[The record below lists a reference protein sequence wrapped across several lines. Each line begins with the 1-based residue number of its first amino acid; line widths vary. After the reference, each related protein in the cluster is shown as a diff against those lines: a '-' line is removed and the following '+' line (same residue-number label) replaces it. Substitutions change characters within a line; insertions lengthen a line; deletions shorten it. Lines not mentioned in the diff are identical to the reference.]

1 MSLFDFDIGTLAD
14 LMLSA
19 PGRTGSVGSV
29 MPILSAGVPALP
41 SPDHGVQVGSA
52 RDICL
57 IKVVINLGGK

>member
-19 PGRTGSVGSV
+19 PGRTGSV
-29 MPILSAGVPALP
+29 MPILSAGMPALP

-52 RDICL
+52 RDISL
-57 IKVVINLGGK
+57 IKIVINLGGK